1 MIYLYLFGTCFH
13 FIYVFMIIENN
24 IDGILVKNGDVIGL
38 ADKICFLIENESVRK
53 EMGIRARHNVE
64 RFKIENIALQW
75 KNLFESVTN

>member
-1 MIYLYLFGTCFH
+1 M
-13 FIYVFMIIENN
+13 
-24 IDGILVKNGDVIGL
+24 
-38 ADKICFLIENESVRK
+38 ENESVRK